1 MELAARSRSAR
12 SSADGLLDPAVVAD
26 LRAEFAGGYQADLD
40 RIVELFVASAPARF
54 ARVREAVEQCDPV
67 TLREAAH
74 SLRGCSANLGGTRVS
89 AICIELEALSNR
101 SASRQLE
108 AVTQL
113 GHALSLTCAALAREL
128 AA

>member
-1 MELAARSRSAR
+1 VELAARSRSAR

-54 ARVREAVEQCDPV
+54 ARVRDAVEQCDPIM
-67 TLREAAH
+67 LREAAH
-74 SLRGCSANLGGTRVS
+74 GLRGSSANLGGTRVS
-89 AICIELEALSNR
+89 AICMELEALSDR
-101 SASRQLE
+101 SASEQRE
-108 AVTQL
+108 ALTRL
-113 GHALSLTCAALAREL
+113 GHVLSLTCVALAREL